1 MAEYDP
7 TKSSARTDTIVDWC
21 RTEQLSAED
30 DICKVP
36 GVGEALQEALRESNI
51 DTIAQ
56 LLGVFLMG
64 ITGEADTMEVCQT
77 FYEEMKTIAKGTR
90 AKNTNMHVVTFAV
103 ANFAAEK
110 KLFKYD
116 L

>member
-1 MAEYDP
+1 
-7 TKSSARTDTIVDWC
+7 
-21 RTEQLSAED
+21 
-30 DICKVP
+30 
-36 GVGEALQEALRESNI
+36 
-51 DTIAQ
+51 
-56 LLGVFLMG
+56 MG